1 MPRLGV
7 GLAIVLGAICCV
19 GQQSAIADPIDAAL
33 AIWSTVTA
41 TVAGKKT
48 RRRGASQPAE
58 TSAQEGAFKPE
69 PIPPR
74 IAAACLPRPMGKAY
88 PPTSQSL
95 CLMSGSQTRLP
106 PRNPAAP
113 SC

>member
-1 MPRLGV
+1 MPRLGA
-7 GLAIVLGAICCV
+7 GLAIVLGAMCCV

-58 TSAQEGAFKPE
+58 TSAQEGAFNPE
-69 PIPPR
+69 PIPP
-74 IAAACLPRPMGKAY
+74 LP
-88 PPTSQSL
+88 
-95 CLMSGSQTRLP
+95 
-106 PRNPAAP
+106 
-113 SC
+113 